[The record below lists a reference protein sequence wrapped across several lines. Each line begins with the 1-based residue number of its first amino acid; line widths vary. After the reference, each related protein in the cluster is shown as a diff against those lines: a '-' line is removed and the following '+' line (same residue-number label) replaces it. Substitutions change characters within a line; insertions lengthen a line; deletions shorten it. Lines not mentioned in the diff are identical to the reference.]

1 MSPAARIPSRDET
14 TCAAPGCA
22 NPVTRRPR
30 GRPAIYCSPACR
42 SAAHRTDRRRAHE
55 PVTVEVDHG
64 STSAKGRPAGRVW
77 MVRLRRGERSV
88 IVATGLGWPSA
99 DHLAR
104 QLTQL
109 LSPAPTP
116 KGGAIN

>member
-1 MSPAARIPSRDET
+1 VSPAPSVSSRDET
-14 TCAAPGCA
+14 TCAASGCA

-42 SAAHRTDRRRAHE
+42 SATHRKGRRADE
-55 PVTVEVDHG
+55 PVTVEIDHG

-88 IVATGLGWPSA
+88 IVTSGLGRTSA

-109 LSPAPTP
+109 LGPSPNPG
-116 KGGAIN
+116 GGAID